1 MSRIAACVTVLI
13 ASSAW
18 AEHAASPV
26 NVAAPALGDAGL
38 LILAVGVGLAGSRM
52 IRKYRK

>member
-18 AEHAASPV
+18 AQHAASPV
-26 NVAAPALGDAGL
+26 NVAEPALGDAGL
-38 LILAVGVGLAGSRM
+38 LILAGGVGLAGSRM